1 MSTAGIKSILSR
13 LNKNYKRL
21 NILTCPTH
29 ERYESNLC
37 KTGHNFYAIRSEQHQ
52 IKKWNSSYAPKPINY
67 HLIDMSEIE
76 RIPLDLVLIQQ
87 KFGQYQ
93 LLKPIANQLMLPSIV
108 LEHTLPHP
116 SWPKQQL
123 IDLKNMR
130 GELNLFISDYS
141 KEAWGWANDEAHIIK
156 HGIDV
161 DTFVNRTP
169 IEERNNVSL
178 SVVNDWINRDWC
190 MLAGQKILTEEG
202 YKNIEDIHI
211 GDIVLSDN
219 GIYNMVSDT
228 FRRDYNGKLIEIEL
242 ENGIK
247 NYFTPEHAIRVFRD
261 NQNKQWQYIA
271 ANRIKPNEILRFP
284 NHIQTDFS
292 ITCPDFA
299 WLIGLIIGDGYIS
312 NNGSIQISFNQKDRN
327 KAEKAILLLN
337 KFTNNSAYITKE
349 TNTYFQVECTSKIF
363 GLWIKNKIYNN
374 KFKQI
379 PLEIMES
386 SDVVRRACLVGLFDA
401 DGSFKNGE
409 QCDRFCYSSN
419 SYKLASQV
427 SSILHSFNCKCS
439 INKED
444 RITNKTNGKIKTI
457 YRVVGY
463 GTENVNKCNYLINT
477 NNIINSYGYKY
488 HVKAVNEVDYS
499 GIVYNCKVE
508 NNPSY
513 VVYPGFVAHNCCGFT
528 PWNNATRGLPVTVL
542 GDTPGLSFPAKST
555 EELVSAYNSSR
566 IFVNTSTVSPIPT
579 ALMEAMACGCAVI
592 SLNNCMI
599 PEVVKDGYNGILCD
613 SEAELRS
620 AIVTLMQEPKIC
632 SILGFNACKTIKDQ
646 YNLTKFTLR
655 WNEIFNYAKE
665 LRFGT

>member
-13 LNKNYKRL
+13 LNKNYKKL

-37 KTGHNFYAIRSEQHQ
+37 ETGHNFYAIRSEQYQ

-141 KEAWGWANDEAHIIK
+141 KEAWGWANDEAHTVK
-156 HGIDV
+156 HGINIDI
-161 DTFVNRTP
+161 FVNKTP

-178 SVVNDWINRDWC
+178 SVVNDWINR
-190 MLAGQKILTEEG
+190 
-202 YKNIEDIHI
+202 
-211 GDIVLSDN
+211 
-219 GIYNMVSDT
+219 
-228 FRRDYNGKLIEIEL
+228 
-242 ENGIK
+242 
-247 NYFTPEHAIRVFRD
+247 
-261 NQNKQWQYIA
+261 
-271 ANRIKPNEILRFP
+271 
-284 NHIQTDFS
+284 
-292 ITCPDFA
+292 A
-299 WLIGLIIGDGYIS
+299 W
-312 NNGSIQISFNQKDRN
+312 
-327 KAEKAILLLN
+327 
-337 KFTNNSAYITKE
+337 
-349 TNTYFQVECTSKIF
+349 
-363 GLWIKNKIYNN
+363 
-374 KFKQI
+374 
-379 PLEIMES
+379 
-386 SDVVRRACLVGLFDA
+386 
-401 DGSFKNGE
+401 
-409 QCDRFCYSSN
+409 
-419 SYKLASQV
+419 
-427 SSILHSFNCKCS
+427 
-439 INKED
+439 
-444 RITNKTNGKIKTI
+444 
-457 YRVVGY
+457 
-463 GTENVNKCNYLINT
+463 
-477 NNIINSYGYKY
+477 
-488 HVKAVNEVDYS
+488 
-499 GIVYNCKVE
+499 
-508 NNPSY
+508 
-513 VVYPGFVAHNCCGFT
+513 CCGFNI
-528 PWNNATRGLPVTVL
+528 WHNATRGLPVTVL
-542 GDTPGLSFPAKST
+542 GDTQGLSFPAKST